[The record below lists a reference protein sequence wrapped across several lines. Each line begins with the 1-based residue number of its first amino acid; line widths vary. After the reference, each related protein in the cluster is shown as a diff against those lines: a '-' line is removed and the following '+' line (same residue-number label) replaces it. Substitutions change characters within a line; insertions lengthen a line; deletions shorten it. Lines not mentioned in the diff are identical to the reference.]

1 MESSNSHHSK
11 FSILTESQLVFKKTS
26 MYVYARYLVYSRK
39 RRDDLHSSSNWFIL
53 SSYAYKGILC
63 LL

>member
-1 MESSNSHHSK
+1 MESSNSHDSQ
-11 FSILTESQLVFKKTS
+11 FSILTKSQLLFKKS
-26 MYVYARYLVYSRK
+26 LMNVYARYLVYSRK
-39 RRDDLHSSSNWFIL
+39 MRDDLHSSNNWFIL